1 MEPEGF
7 VRFGALKFYFRS
19 EGEPSKGTL
28 LVMHG
33 GPGYTYDYLTP
44 LFDIAEHGYQ
54 VVIYEQAGSGKSD
67 IPRDPGRYT
76 IESFVE
82 DAEGVRKGLG
92 LGNVHLLGF
101 SWGGMLAQ
109 AYALRYQRNLKS
121 LILSGTTP
129 SIPLLQREGARL
141 FGELPAGVRETITKH
156 EESGEFDAPEY
167 AKALLEFQ
175 RRHTLRISPVPD
187 PMVYSDAH
195 VNKEVG
201 RVMFGP
207 HLVEVTGNMR
217 YWDVTDRL
225 HTLRIP
231 CLVTCGEHD
240 FLTPRLHQLMHNKI
254 KGSKLVIIQGAS
266 HIAMWEK
273 RDVYIRTITGFLDS
287 VMKS

>member
-1 MEPEGF
+1 LEPEGF
-7 VRFGALKFYFRS
+7 VHFRGLKFYFRS
-19 EGEPSKGTL
+19 EGEPDKGTL

-33 GPGYTYDYLTP
+33 GPGYPYDYLTP
-44 LFDIAEHGYQ
+44 LFDIARHGFR

-67 IPRDPGRYT
+67 VPRDPARYT

-92 LGNVHLLGF
+92 LGRVHLLGF

-109 AYALRYQRNLKS
+109 AYALKYQRNLTS

-129 SIPLLQREGARL
+129 SIPLLQQEGARL
-141 FGELPAGVRETITKH
+141 FDQLPAGVRETITKH
-156 EESGEFDAPEY
+156 EEAGEFDDPEY
-167 AKALLEFQ
+167 AKATLEFQ
-175 RRHTLRISPVPD
+175 KRHTLRIFPVPD
-187 PMVYSDAH
+187 PMAYSDAH
-195 VNKEVG
+195 VNREVG

-207 HLVEVTGNMR
+207 HLIEVTGSMR

-225 HTLRIP
+225 RTLKLP

-240 FLTPRLHQLMHNKI
+240 FLTPTLHRLMHSKI
-254 KGSKLVIIQGAS
+254 KGSKLVIIKGAS

-273 RDVYIRTITGFLDS
+273 RGAYIRTVTGFLDS
-287 VMKS
+287 VKP